1 MLKRNIYILVI
12 GLAALLLNACTK
24 VQFEKSEEEVG
35 GISFYNASNR
45 LDALLGTSK
54 TGQKII
60 IRLMPE
66 NAQALQPAG
75 SNLQPV
81 FVGGSSISYV
91 RDFPAVSILDQFPW
105 TVFANYTTGGYQ
117 VKTSFNS
124 LDSASLFN
132 YSIKVDKGTNITYC
146 LSDSAGI
153 FKVTNVPY
161 QNSAGTG
168 KARFRFIQLSPD
180 CDSANVRIN
189 TVFQAGKF
197 QNMPYRYV
205 SPYVE
210 YAMPKDSLLRI
221 RVFRGK
227 DTLNTIGRVDLPA
240 EPGLSYSLIY
250 RGYSKDHPAKT
261 FGNNAAVFQNG
272 FLEVRKNQ

>member
-1 MLKRNIYILVI
+1 MV
-12 GLAALLLNACTK
+12 LLLNACTK
-24 VQFEKSEEEVG
+24 VQFDKSEEEIG
-35 GISFYNASNR
+35 GLSFYNASNK

-60 IRLMPE
+60 MRLTPE
-66 NAQALQPAG
+66 NTQAQQGAG
-75 SNLQPV
+75 NNLQPV
-81 FVGGSSISYV
+81 FVGGSSISSI
-91 RDFPAVSILDQFPW
+91 RDFPAVSALNAFPW
-105 TVFANYTTGGYQ
+105 ILFANYTTGNYQ

-124 LDSASLFN
+124 IDSATLFN
-132 YSIKVDKGTNITYC
+132 YSIKVESGKEVSYY
-146 LSDSAGI
+146 LSDSAGV
-153 FKVTNVPY
+153 FKVTTLPY
-161 QNSAGTG
+161 QKSVSPG

-210 YAMPKDSLLRI
+210 YTMPKDSLLRI

-250 RGYSKDHPAKT
+250 RGYSKDHSAKA